1 MSIFFI
7 SYCYLVYLFTEPTQ
21 NLAAFAIRSN
31 QEFYRNSV
39 QLYLIFFYPFSRVFW
54 SNMSYICINFFWFF
68 PRWRA
73 RSTLSA
79 LRLSKLSRRDETRL
93 SCETQI
99 LRSFFS
105 IYLEQPAAWS
115 SGIKAIKRAHHWRSA
130 RGQFYIIP
138 SYFYILRYFL
148 SLLFAAFQFA
158 SVTVFV
164 IVVFTFICLLLH
176 LFVEVKYLFNF
187 CFAAHF
193 YDFTIFVSFCQCV
206 NCEYTIRVILG

>member
-1 MSIFFI
+1 
-7 SYCYLVYLFTEPTQ
+7 
-21 NLAAFAIRSN
+21 
-31 QEFYRNSV
+31 
-39 QLYLIFFYPFSRVFW
+39 
-54 SNMSYICINFFWFF
+54 MSYICINFFWFF

-99 LRSFFS
+99 LRSFFFHLS
-105 IYLEQPAAWS
+105 RATS
-115 SGIKAIKRAHHWRSA
+115 SLIVRDKAIKRAHHWRSA

-148 SLLFAAFQFA
+148 SLLSAAFQFP
-158 SVTVFV
+158 SVTVFI

-176 LFVEVKYLFNF
+176 LFAEVKYLFNF
-187 CFAAHF
+187 YFVAHF
-193 YDFTIFVSFCQCV
+193 YDFTISCSFCQRV
-206 NCEYTIRVILG
+206 NCECTIRVMLG